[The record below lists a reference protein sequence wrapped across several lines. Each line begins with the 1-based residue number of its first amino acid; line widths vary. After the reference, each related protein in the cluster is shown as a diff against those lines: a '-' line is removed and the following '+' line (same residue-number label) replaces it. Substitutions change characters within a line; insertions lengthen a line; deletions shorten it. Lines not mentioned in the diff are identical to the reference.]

1 MPARLARL
9 KDAASAPGRFVVS
22 SDGRSYPTRFTR
34 RESRAG
40 LPNTYRP
47 TEALQG
53 EVRVLNDGRMPRR
66 ARPVS
71 GLRAI
76 RDMHALCRPTFHVKH
91 RDTSTVW

>member
-22 SDGRSYPTRFTR
+22 SDGPSYPTRFTR

-66 ARPVS
+66 VHGRFPGCAPLGACTHFVDR
-71 GLRAI
+71 RF
-76 RDMHALCRPTFHVKH
+76 T
-91 RDTSTVW
+91 